1 MDFFIDRVL
10 KPAHSRYQGTAGFK
24 HNKSLHFDKD
34 FNEVDYIFKAKENLL
49 RKLACFT
56 FLNISL
62 LSGLVEDPQILI
74 AAPAFSVL

>member
-1 MDFFIDRVL
+1 MDFIIDRVL
-10 KPAHSRYQGTAGFK
+10 KLVHSRYQRTAGFK
-24 HNKSLHFDKD
+24 HSKSLHFDKD

-62 LSGLVEDPQILI
+62 MSGLVEDPQILT